1 MEDAALVD
9 DEVPGG
15 DLPEKLSGG
24 GNVGQLRDVDLA
36 IRSAA
41 KKEVLDFH
49 LSLDI
54 TFFPDDQRPFPSD
67 FPLQSAIQPD
77 DPFSE
82 SQGPVN
88 RYLFTDQADGSIALG
103 IKVLQEL
110 TFIFFASCK
119 HKNPLFEC

>member
-15 DLPEKLSGG
+15 DLPEELSGG

-41 KKEVLDFH
+41 KQEVFDFQ

-54 TFFPDDQRPFPSD
+54 TFFPDDQRPIPNNFP
-67 FPLQSAIQPD
+67 FQSAIQPD

-82 SQGPVN
+82 SQGPMH
-88 RYLFTDQADGSIALG
+88 RDLFADQADGSIAFDV
-103 IKVLQEL
+103 KVLQEL